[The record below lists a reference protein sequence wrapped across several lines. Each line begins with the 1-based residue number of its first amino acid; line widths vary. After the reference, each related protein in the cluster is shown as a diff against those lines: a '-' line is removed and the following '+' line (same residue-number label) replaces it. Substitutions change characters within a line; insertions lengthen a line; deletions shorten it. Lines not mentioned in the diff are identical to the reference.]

1 MRRRG
6 YEERRSGI
14 KAGEWEKVFGHVD
27 DDIVFLNDLLQTTVK
42 DYQVKLKKDSTS
54 QNILR
59 DLNWDIVEILEL
71 LQLAA
76 DCKDTLK
83 TSKNH
88 NQLKPD
94 RMTYLRKLYKKRCG
108 PAATHVLV
116 IMLSDERR
124 NTKPYALP
132 IQFIPYH
139 TLTREDIRRLTQAI
153 KKKMVELGM
162 ECVGKYKYTL
172 LRHLIR

>member
-14 KAGEWEKVFGHVD
+14 KAGEWEKVIGHLD

-54 QNILR
+54 QNVLR

-76 DCKDTLK
+76 DFKDILK

-94 RMTYLRKLYKKRCG
+94 LMTYLRKLYAPHWMNICIIIVVDHYHY
-108 PAATHVLV
+108 ATG
-116 IMLSDERR
+116 RR
-124 NTKPYALP
+124 
-132 IQFIPYH
+132 
-139 TLTREDIRRLTQAI
+139 
-153 KKKMVELGM
+153 EL
-162 ECVGKYKYTL
+162 
-172 LRHLIR
+172 

>member
-1 MRRRG
+1 M
-6 YEERRSGI
+6 E
-14 KAGEWEKVFGHVD
+14 HLD
-27 DDIVFLNDLLQTTVK
+27 DDTNFLNDLLQKSVK
-42 DYQVKLKKDSTS
+42 DYKVKFKKDSTS
-54 QNILR
+54 QNVLR

-76 DCKDTLK
+76 DFKDTLK
-83 TSKNH
+83 TARNH

-94 RMTYLRKLYKKRCG
+94 IMTYLLKLYKKRRG

-124 NTKPYALP
+124 NTKPYVLP

-139 TLTREDIRRLTQAI
+139 SLT
-153 KKKMVELGM
+153 
-162 ECVGKYKYTL
+162 C
-172 LRHLIR
+172 